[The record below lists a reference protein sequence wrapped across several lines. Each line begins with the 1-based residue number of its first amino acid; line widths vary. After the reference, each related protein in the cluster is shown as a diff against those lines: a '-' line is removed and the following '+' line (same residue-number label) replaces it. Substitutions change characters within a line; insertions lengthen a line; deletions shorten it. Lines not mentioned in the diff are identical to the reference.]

1 MVQVFSIA
9 VIVACLLIGGSG
21 AVLALIV
28 RLVKGD
34 GADSLWRA
42 LETFLTGTAGAFLA
56 HTFIYLLLDAG
67 DHRDVTVTLTSLFF
81 FIWPGLVN
89 VVSQLASGH
98 PAIDESAVLSIALI
112 VGGAV
117 GVMDGLWSIHNWKGL
132 GWIAFPLD

>member
-1 MVQVFSIA
+1 MLQVFSTE
-9 VIVACLLIGGSG
+9 VIVACVLIGVGG
-21 AVLALIV
+21 AALALFV
-28 RLVKGD
+28 RLAKGD

-42 LETFLTGTAGAFLA
+42 LETFVTGASGAFLA

-67 DHRDVTVTLTSLFF
+67 DHTDFTVTLTSLFF

-98 PAIDESAVLSIALI
+98 PAIGESAVLSIALT

-117 GVMDGLWSIHNWKGL
+117 GMMDGLW
-132 GWIAFPLD
+132 